1 MKSTMLLLM
10 AALLMGTMAA
20 SAIPVR
26 PGQWATLTLAD
37 GTTVRAELHGSEY
50 GTWYQDAQGQCYVRQ
65 SDCYVRS
72 AEAKTEAGYH
82 NGKKVVIQ

>member
-37 GTTVRAELHGSEY
+37 GTSVRAELRGSEY

-65 SDCYVRS
+65 GDCYVRS